1 MFTISDEFGH
11 ELSFRKRTLC
21 SRPFL
26 LSAFVWGGKKY
37 PSSKVKMKSALR
49 GIRGRTVADA
59 MFEEVEKVSIP
70 ELEDEES
77 SAVAL

>member
-1 MFTISDEFGH
+1 
-11 ELSFRKRTLC
+11 
-21 SRPFL
+21 
-26 LSAFVWGGKKY
+26 
-37 PSSKVKMKSALR
+37 MKSALR